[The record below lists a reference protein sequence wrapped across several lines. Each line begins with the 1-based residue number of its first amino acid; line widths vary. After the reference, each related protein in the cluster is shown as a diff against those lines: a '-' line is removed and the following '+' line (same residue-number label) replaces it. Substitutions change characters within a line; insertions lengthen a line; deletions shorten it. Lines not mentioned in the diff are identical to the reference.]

1 MILVNVTDGRK
12 TFALPHDSYCLTR
25 GRCAC
30 VVCLPLGRKRP
41 AILSLDEGQEST
53 VSRAVL
59 SVPEI
64 ARAVLRGRL
73 RIGDR

>member
-1 MILVNVTDGRK
+1 MILANVTDGRK

-30 VVCLPLGRKRP
+30 VVCVPLGRKRP
-41 AILSLDEGQEST
+41 AVLSLEEGQEHT